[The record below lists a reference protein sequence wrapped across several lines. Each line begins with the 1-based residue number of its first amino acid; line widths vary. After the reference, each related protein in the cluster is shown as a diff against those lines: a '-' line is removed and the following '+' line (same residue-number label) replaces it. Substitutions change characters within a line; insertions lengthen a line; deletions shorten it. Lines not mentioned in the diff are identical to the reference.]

1 MSSYAFRGCFSK
13 RKAKKKSLH
22 IWDWTTLNHGKEMLR
37 RKSSTFFFCSFFQV
51 RQIMLHIIMKD
62 ALVKF
67 EILYILPKC
76 RLLLEISSF
85 GNVIRH
91 HHLQDCC
98 VELASH
104 LQNCCVE
111 FAMHFP
117 QKRFCN
123 WWLISREV
131 HQSPLCPQCS

>member
-1 MSSYAFRGCFSK
+1 MSSYAFRGYFSK
-13 RKAKKKSLH
+13 QKVKKKSLH

-37 RKSSTFFFCSFFQV
+37 RKLSTFFSVFFLGGV

-67 EILYILPKC
+67 GILYILPRC

-91 HHLQDCC
+91 HLGYA
-98 VELASH
+98 LASH
-104 LQNCCVE
+104 L
-111 FAMHFP
+111 
-117 QKRFCN
+117 
-123 WWLISREV
+123 
-131 HQSPLCPQCS
+131 